1 MFMSSLHKLKNTPD
15 IFKCPNL
22 IRNDLLIIVIF
33 FQINFSVGLTGDIA
47 SGKSTVSYI
56 FTILECL
63 IDVGWLM

>member
-1 MFMSSLHKLKNTPD
+1 MFMSLLHKLKNTPG
-15 IFKCPNL
+15 IFQCPYL
-22 IRNDLLIIVIF
+22 IRNELLIIVIF
-33 FQINFSVGLTGDIA
+33 FQINFSVGLTEDIA